1 MKFVSPM
8 QILCCNHQMVCDSK
22 CIAKPWAGIQM
33 PSTTPSISGG
43 VSEDSPGAV
52 KLSESAEVLDLLLS
66 IVYRLD
72 RAKSNLRS
80 ADFNVLKAVAE
91 AAEKYFFDMASGI
104 CEVYMWYALFSDLL
118 PLKVTEFSVSPAQ
131 STP

>member
-1 MKFVSPM
+1 MLQSSDGVRFKVHRKTLGRHSDAFDDA
-8 QILCCNHQMVCDSK
+8 N
-22 CIAKPWAGIQM
+22 
-33 PSTTPSISGG
+33 SISGG

-80 ADFNVLKAVAE
+80 ADFNVLKAIAE

-104 CEVYMWYALFSDLL
+104 CEVYMWYALF
-118 PLKVTEFSVSPAQ
+118 
-131 STP
+131 